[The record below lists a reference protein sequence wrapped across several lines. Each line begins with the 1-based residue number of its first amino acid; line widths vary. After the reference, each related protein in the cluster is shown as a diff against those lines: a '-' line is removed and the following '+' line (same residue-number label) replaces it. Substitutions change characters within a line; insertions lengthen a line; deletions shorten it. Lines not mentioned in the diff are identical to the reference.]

1 MLVVFLCLCYIIY
14 ILWDKVFK
22 VPPDAPPKLSYIESM
37 KIFLQN
43 SDLFAKFLSIVDLNR
58 ESDGVGYG
66 TVGLHTIYAVSN
78 PEDSLTVLKSCAE
91 KGFFYDMW
99 KPWLGYEALFTGPAN
114 VNKVHRKLF
123 LPMVSPKR
131 LESFVKDFSEHAN
144 SFVVKMTEHVDAP
157 PFDILRDLLIYNLE
171 LFCTT
176 LFGLPDIHK
185 HYNFDQYCDSVAAYL
200 RIAITRF
207 MNLLYQNERIYSWSK
222 LKKLQDKEVKVLH
235 DTSADLI
242 QRRKELYYKQKQEN
256 AAKTD
261 LTNEVYIDILAEA
274 VEKGIL
280 TETEMREEIDTIIFG
295 GHDTTAFTTLYTL
308 VLLGSHPRV
317 QEKVY
322 QEVKDVVEKGNEANI
337 TKEDLSK
344 LVYLEACIKESM
356 RLYPYAAVIGRKVDK
371 DVKLRTCT
379 LREGGSVLVLVWG
392 VHRHPSWGPDVTEYR
407 PERWLEPDKLP
418 RPTALL
424 GFSEGPRACTGRKY
438 AMLSM
443 KTLLAALV
451 RRYRIRADHTKLQFE
466 MLGVLE
472 PKAGHHI
479 TLEART

>member
-1 MLVVFLCLCYIIY
+1 
-14 ILWDKVFK
+14 
-22 VPPDAPPKLSYIESM
+22 M

-43 SDLFAKFLSIVDLNR
+43 S
-58 ESDGVGYG
+58 
-66 TVGLHTIYAVSN
+66 AVSN

-91 KGFFYDMW
+91 KGFVYDMW
-99 KPWLGYEALFTGPAN
+99 KPWLGDTALFTGPAN

-123 LPMVSPKR
+123 LPTVSPKK
-131 LESFVKDFSEHAN
+131 LESFVKDFSQHAN
-144 SFVVKMTEHVDAP
+144 RFVLKMEAHVDAP
-157 PFDILRDLLIYNLE
+157 PFDILRDLLVYNLE
-171 LFCTT
+171 LLCTT
-176 LFGLPDIHK
+176 LFGLPDMNK
-185 HYNFDQYCDSVAAYL
+185 QYNFHPYCDSVGAFM
-200 RIAITRF
+200 RIAVKRF
-207 MNLLYQNERIYSWSK
+207 MNLLYQNERIYSWSR
-222 LKKLQDKEVKVLH
+222 LKKLEDEEVKVLH
-235 DTSADLI
+235 DTSTDLI
-242 QRRKELYYKQKQEN
+242 QRRKELYYKEKQEN
-256 AAKTD
+256 ADTGDTSKKI
-261 LTNEVYIDILAEA
+261 YIDILAEA
-274 VEKGIL
+274 VDKGFL

-295 GHDTTAFTTLYTL
+295 GHDTTAFTTLYTM

-322 QEVKDVVEKGNEANI
+322 HEIKDALSKCRETNI

-344 LVYLEACIKESM
+344 MVYLEACIKESM
-356 RLYPYAAVIGRKVDK
+356 RLYPYAAMIGRKLDK

-392 VHRHPSWGPDVTEYR
+392 VHRHPSWGPDVSEYV
-407 PERWLEPDKLP
+407 PERWLEPEKLP

-451 RRYRIRADHTKLQFE
+451 RRYRIRADHNKLEFE

-479 TLEART
+479 SLERRP